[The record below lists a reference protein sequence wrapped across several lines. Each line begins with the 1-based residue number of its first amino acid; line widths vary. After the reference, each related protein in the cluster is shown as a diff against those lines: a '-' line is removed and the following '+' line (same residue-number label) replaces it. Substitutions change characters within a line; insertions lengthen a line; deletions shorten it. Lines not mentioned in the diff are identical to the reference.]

1 MCIYIV
7 YCLLTTVYETISSL
21 FENSLAVNQKL
32 QNLKVM
38 VFKHDIYIYLGHA
51 DSALQNA
58 ICALMP
64 ALKFLAACAL
74 R

>member
-1 MCIYIV
+1 MHLHSLFFV
-7 YCLLTTVYETISSL
+7 VYETISSL
-21 FENSLAVNQKL
+21 FGNFLVVNQKL
-32 QNLKVM
+32 QNLKLM
-38 VFKHDIYIYLGHA
+38 VSEYDMIYLGHA

-64 ALKFLAACAL
+64 ALKFLTACAL

>member
-32 QNLKVM
+32 QNLKLM
-38 VFKHDIYIYLGHA
+38 VSKHDIYILAMQILH
-51 DSALQNA
+51 
-58 ICALMP
+58 CRMP
-64 ALKFLAACAL
+64 FV